1 MLLGLFEAQVG
12 RGLRSAKAF
21 SQPLGCGQGAP
32 EHLLAV
38 GKVTAADEALAGV
51 ESDSSVLIIVYP
63 CLYLQF

>member
-12 RGLRSAKAF
+12 RGLSAKAF

-32 EHLLAV
+32 ERLLAV